1 MNEEK
6 EGALFG
12 EMSEEK
18 IAELGIIVKNGM
30 KYDKEGNLIG
40 MTKKDL

>member
-1 MNEEK
+1 
-6 EGALFG
+6 
-12 EMSEEK
+12 MSDEK

-30 KYDKEGNLIG
+30 KYDKEGNLIN